1 MKTYAPSF
9 INSFAVASP
18 MPLLPPVTSAI
29 FPSSLLIYLSFAA
42 FGRKPYSVDRW
53 SLSNSVLCNQHHAE
67 PRFALHHA
75 SVSISSLF
83 NRNCL
88 DHRADIFQHAERK
101 CVLALNRRASQCPVD
116 RASSKDERDR
126 TQLDLVLRYTDHD
139 GLAAGCKTGHKWP
152 DS

>member
-29 FPSSLLIYLSFAA
+29 FPSSLLIYFSFAA

-83 NRNCL
+83 HRNCL
-88 DHRADIFQHAERK
+88 DQRADILQNAEGK
-101 CVLALNRRASQCPVD
+101 GILVINRRAGQCPVD
-116 RASSKDERDR
+116 RASSKRERDR
-126 TQLDLVLRYTDHD
+126 TQLDLVLRHTYHD
-139 GLAAGCKTGHKWP
+139 ELAV
-152 DS
+152 